1 MMVDKPG
8 SNKAI
13 NVAKQI
19 IIHIIQYIPDFHG
32 IKKNHSNKKQHH
44 AKFNH

>member
-8 SNKAI
+8 SNKVI

-32 IKKNHSNKKQHH
+32 IKKKSQQQK
-44 AKFNH
+44 AASC